1 MDEAT
6 VEAPAPKKRQRR
18 RSGNT
23 KFFLLRLSPGL
34 LSMAEEAA
42 ERAGLNTSEWTRR
55 AMLQALAAGGG
66 VAESPASAQ
75 RDYAHDYD

>member
-6 VEAPAPKKRQRR
+6 AEAPAPKKRQRR

-42 ERAGLNTSEWTRR
+42 ERAGLNKIGR
-55 AMLQALAAGGG
+55 AH
-66 VAESPASAQ
+66 V
-75 RDYAHDYD
+75 